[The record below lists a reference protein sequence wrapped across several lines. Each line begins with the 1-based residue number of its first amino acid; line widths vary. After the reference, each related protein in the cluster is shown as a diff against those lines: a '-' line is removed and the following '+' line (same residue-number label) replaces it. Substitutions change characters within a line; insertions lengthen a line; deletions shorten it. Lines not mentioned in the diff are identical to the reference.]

1 MATLSWTNLNP
12 TVKIVDTKK
21 KFFGQ
26 YLYKTVFKVPGCRL
40 ITSRESESMSHLL
53 DYQKQLANLV
63 AYRYNGAWSYQRNP
77 TTRLSDARV
86 AQLEYFKSILQTHK
100 DQIKVRV
107 EQPILTLY
115 SQDEQVLMEI
125 ARTEADSL
133 LEVHRPGNLQ
143 AAEALDRG
151 ECIVKTITEYTHKVV
166 FKESGSLSIETR
178 ANIYDYLINLGDV
191 VKMTKSC
198 RENLSGNRYWF
209 TSSYFYTKDE
219 SILTFLNLIAPGA
232 VAGIYKLAVM

>member
-1 MATLSWTNLNP
+1 MKMATLSWTNLNP

-26 YLYKTVFKVPGCRL
+26 YLYKAVFKVPGCRL
-40 ITSRESESMSHLL
+40 IASRESESLSHLL
-53 DYQKQLANLV
+53 DFHQKQLAISM
-63 AYRYNGAWSYQRNP
+63 AYKSHRMWSTQR
-77 TTRLSDARV
+77 RLSDAKV
-86 AQLEYFKSILQTHK
+86 AQLEYFKNVIQTYK
-100 DQIKVRV
+100 DQIKVRL

-115 SQDEQVLMEI
+115 SQDEQVLFDI
-125 ARTEADSL
+125 AGVEADSL
-133 LEVHRPGNLQ
+133 LEIHRPGNLQ
-143 AAEALDRG
+143 AAAALDRG
-151 ECIVKTITEYTHKVV
+151 ECIVKTTTEYTHKVV
-166 FKESGSLSIETR
+166 FRETGNLSIETR

>member
-1 MATLSWTNLNP
+1 MKMATLSWTNLNP

-40 ITSRESESMSHLL
+40 ITSRESESMAHLVS
-53 DYQKQLANLV
+53 YQQQLVDAV
-63 AYRYNGAWSYQRNP
+63 AYRYNGAWSYQP
-77 TTRLSDARV
+77 RLSDAKV
-86 AQLEYFKSILQTHK
+86 NQLEYFKNIIQSYK

-115 SQDEQVLMEI
+115 SQDEQVLLDI
-125 ARTEADSL
+125 ARIEADSL

-166 FKESGSLSIETR
+166 FKETGNLSIATR
-178 ANIYDYLINLGDV
+178 ASIYDYLINLGDV

-198 RENLSGNRYWF
+198 RQNLSGNRYWL
-209 TSSYFYTKDE
+209 TSTYFYTKDE